1 MEKLV
6 NCPIVLDIESI
17 DNITGAN
24 QLYEI
29 MISTKSKEI
38 YKFIFDFVWDI
49 RISIENGYID
59 RFSKFIRS
67 VKQASSI
74 LLVENSEY
82 IKYFENQISGT
93 LPVDELKNY
102 ILFDVIDTVI
112 EVLTVKEPTLIKIN

>member
-6 NCPIVLDIESI
+6 NCPIVLDIDSI

-29 MISTKSKEI
+29 MISTKSKEK
-38 YKFIFDFVWDI
+38 YKFVFDFVWDI

-67 VKQASSI
+67 AKQASSI

-93 LPVDELKNY
+93 LPVDRLKNY

-112 EVLTVKEPTLIKIN
+112 EVLTVKEPTLIKMN